1 MKLFGGS
8 GDRKNRNGDSTPAQA
23 PAQQAAP
30 KPEGNHQP
38 ISAPKPGGK
47 KGKAP
52 KEKKKLTPRQKG
64 KRIAIIMA
72 VVLVLFA
79 CAAAAAVWFIR
90 SPQATIKDKE
100 NGDKVDV
107 SSLLNSGT
115 RIDDVF
121 TFVVGAVDEDETRT
135 DALMV
140 ATMDTKDK
148 TINVMNIPRDTMC
161 NNTATGASKKI
172 NAAYGM
178 DTGGKGGNIE
188 QTSKEIERL
197 MGFRPDKYV
206 IVNFDGIAAIVDA
219 IGGVD
224 YDVPSAS
231 CAGDTTTITPY
242 SIPTA
247 MKAV

>member
-1 MKLFGGS
+1 MRSLG
-8 GDRKNRNGDSTPAQA
+8 
-23 PAQQAAP
+23 AA
-30 KPEGNHQP
+30 
-38 ISAPKPGGK
+38 
-47 KGKAP
+47 
-52 KEKKKLTPRQKG
+52 
-64 KRIAIIMA
+64 
-72 VVLVLFA
+72 
-79 CAAAAAVWFIR
+79 CCR

-188 QTSKEIERL
+188 QTSKPSWMRS
-197 MGFRPDKYV
+197 
-206 IVNFDGIAAIVDA
+206 AAWIMT
-219 IGGVD
+219 
-224 YDVPSAS
+224 
-231 CAGDTTTITPY
+231 CR
-242 SIPTA
+242 SICST
-247 MKAV
+247 MIRRRICTST